1 MVVTVNNTSMKAMPG
16 DIAGIRNK
24 CTRNRVRKRQD
35 NVHPDGLRR
44 AEEAEKRLEKG
55 SMQAAADLQ
64 G

>member
-1 MVVTVNNTSMKAMPG
+1 MKAMPG

-44 AEEAEKRLEKG
+44 TEEAEERLEKG
-55 SMQAAADLQ
+55 GMQAAADVQ

>member
-1 MVVTVNNTSMKAMPG
+1 MVVTINNTSMKAMPG

-35 NVHPDGLRR
+35 NEHPDGLRR
-44 AEEAEKRLEKG
+44 TEEAEERLEKG
-55 SMQAAADLQ
+55 GMQAAADVQ